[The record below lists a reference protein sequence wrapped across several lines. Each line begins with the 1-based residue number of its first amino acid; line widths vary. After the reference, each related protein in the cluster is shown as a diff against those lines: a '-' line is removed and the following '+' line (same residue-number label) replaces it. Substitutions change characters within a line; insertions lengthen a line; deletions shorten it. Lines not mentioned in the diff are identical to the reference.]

1 MICPAAWTCADVTS
15 YVLLQDPHAP
25 RTQTGSPRAAA
36 LGDIRSP
43 HSSDRPISPTVP
55 LPAHTSSSSSSAL
68 HGTVRPHGSPKAA
81 AAAALSSTAVH
92 QLLNR
97 HAPQTHQYSRQQQQQ
112 PQRATQ
118 QLGAGAS
125 GMFKAAGAAGAAA
138 TDEVAVV
145 DALMKYRFYQHFGID
160 PQHVA
165 PYKEEWLQAAL
176 ALVPPPR
183 HVSQV
188 RPGLWRTHPCS
199 CCFRIPSCATVL
211 CGMLE
216 PELCSH
222 SSRQPVQTS
231 HDWDAHVQHNW
242 ASSSEHVLQG
252 AEGLHRGPLV
262 RTLLACADAG
272 VASQH
277 ARHAVSL
284 NLPSSQMPW
293 WQ

>member
-1 MICPAAWTCADVTS
+1 MPC
-15 YVLLQDPHAP
+15 VLPQDPHAP

-55 LPAHTSSSSSSAL
+55 LLAHTSSSSSSPL

-97 HAPQTHQYSRQQQQQ
+97 HAPQTHQHSRQQQQQQ
-112 PQRATQ
+112 PQRAPQ

-138 TDEVAVV
+138 ADDVAVV

-176 ALVPPPR
+176 AQVPPPR

-188 RPGLWRTHPCS
+188 RPGTWHTHPVS
-199 CCFRIPSCATVL
+199 CCSAITTCASALWKSC
-211 CGMLE
+211 G
-216 PELCSH
+216 
-222 SSRQPVQTS
+222 
-231 HDWDAHVQHNW
+231 HVQRNW
-242 ASSSEHVLQG
+242 ASSSEHAL
-252 AEGLHRGPLV
+252 ANTEGLDMRHHV
-262 RTLLACADAG
+262 RTAVGPANAC
-272 VASQH
+272 VAFEH
-277 ARHAVSL
+277 ARYAT
-284 NLPSSQMPW
+284 PS
-293 WQ
+293 

>member
-1 MICPAAWTCADVTS
+1 
-15 YVLLQDPHAP
+15 
-25 RTQTGSPRAAA
+25 
-36 LGDIRSP
+36 
-43 HSSDRPISPTVP
+43 
-55 LPAHTSSSSSSAL
+55 
-68 HGTVRPHGSPKAA
+68 
-81 AAAALSSTAVH
+81 
-92 QLLNR
+92 
-97 HAPQTHQYSRQQQQQ
+97 
-112 PQRATQ
+112 
-118 QLGAGAS
+118 
-125 GMFKAAGAAGAAA
+125 MFKAAGVAGAAA

-199 CCFRIPSCATVL
+199 CCFIFPSCATVL

-231 HDWDAHVQHNW
+231 HGWDAHVQHNW

-277 ARHAVSL
+277 ARHAVSPQ
-284 NLPSSQMPW
+284 PSLKPDALVAVAYC
-293 WQ
+293 